1 MSAHLDQELVTYLE
15 QARDL
20 EQLDC
25 HLLDAGVRGARDE
38 RVREIYRA
46 HHRETKDHLRL
57 IEECL
62 YDRSGAVPG
71 ASGDGVVG
79 VLALHM
85 AAEASHTPTRLAI
98 SAFAFEG
105 LEIAI
110 YHLLTRLAERCRDGA
125 AARLVQDILAE
136 EERAAEFLA
145 GTLDR
150 AILASLGVAANG
162 GRSD

>member
-1 MSAHLDQELVTYLE
+1 MAAHLDQELVTYLE

-25 HLLDAGVRGARDE
+25 QLLDAGVRGARDE

-57 IEECL
+57 IEQCL
-62 YDRSGAVPG
+62 HDRSGLVPK
-71 ASGDGVVG
+71 ASEDGVVG
-79 VLALHM
+79 VLAFRM

-110 YHLLTRLAERCRDGA
+110 YHLLSRLAERCSDGA
-125 AARLVQDILAE
+125 VAGLVQGILAE

-150 AILASLGVAANG
+150 AILASLGFAANG
-162 GRSD
+162 GETR